1 VIRRFLRS
9 SLSRVPRSLTVGALL
24 VVSALPAAAQETDPC
39 FRLDANS
46 KFAVEAILDSAKNLG
61 LPWMPLR
68 SQVCEGIAKTKG
80 DGRRIVT
87 AVRDHFTRLKVAQAT
102 LGPVGDDELEA
113 AATVLRFAKPAQVA
127 AFRERQKGRSD
138 LEAFTVWTDLINRG
152 VPGEDAFAAINKLWR
167 DGADDATFRSLWK
180 DVQADISQGLN
191 PGAALQN
198 RVREAP
204 GRAPNKPTQPEG
216 EKENQSSR

>member
-1 VIRRFLRS
+1 LN
-9 SLSRVPRSLTVGALL
+9 VPRSLRVGALL
-24 VVSALPAAAQETDPC
+24 LLTALPVAAQETDPC
-39 FRLDANS
+39 FKLDQPT
-46 KFAVEAILDSAKNLG
+46 KYPVESIIDSARTLG

-80 DGRRIVT
+80 DGKRIL
-87 AVRDHFTRLKVAQAT
+87 AALRDHFNRLKLAQTT
-102 LGPVGDDELEA
+102 LGAVSDDELEA
-113 AATVLRFAKPAQVA
+113 AATVLKVAKPSQLV

-138 LEAFTVWTDLINRG
+138 LEAFTVWTDLITRG
-152 VPGEDAFAAINKLWR
+152 VPSEDAFIAISKLWR

-204 GRAPNKPTQPEG
+204 VRATAKPPQPEG
-216 EKENQSSR
+216 QKENQSSR

>member
-1 VIRRFLRS
+1 MS
-9 SLSRVPRSLTVGALL
+9 SLSRSLFSFGPRALRVGALL
-24 VVSALPAAAQETDPC
+24 ICAAMPVAAQDPDPC
-39 FRLDANS
+39 FRLDATS
-46 KFAVEAILDSAKNLG
+46 KFAVEAIIDSAKNLA

-68 SQVCEGIAKTKG
+68 SQVCEGIVKTKG
-80 DGRRIVT
+80 DGKRIVA
-87 AVRDHFTRLKVAQAT
+87 AVRDHFNRLKLAQST

-113 AATVLRFAKPAQVA
+113 AATVLKLAKPAQLA
-127 AFRERQKGRSD
+127 AFRDRPKGRSN

-152 VPGEDAFAAINKLWR
+152 VPSEDAFTAISKLWR
-167 DGADDATFRSLWK
+167 DGADDATFRGLWK

-204 GRAPNKPTQPEG
+204 GRAPSKPTQPEG